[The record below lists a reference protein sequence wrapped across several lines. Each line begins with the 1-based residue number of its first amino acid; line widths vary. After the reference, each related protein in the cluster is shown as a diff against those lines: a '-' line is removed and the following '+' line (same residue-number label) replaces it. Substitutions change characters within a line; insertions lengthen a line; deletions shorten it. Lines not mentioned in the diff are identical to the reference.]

1 MSTTQRISAYILKS
15 LIEKLQPSR
24 FPGMPRKLAAF
35 VGFVVGARY
44 SNPAIAEVTV
54 ASDGTVVARIEGES
68 AANHALGNYV
78 DVLRTWARVVADAGL
93 TDQEFYELQALFA
106 QRVGFYG
113 QTNA

>member
-1 MSTTQRISAYILKS
+1 
-15 LIEKLQPSR
+15 
-24 FPGMPRKLAAF
+24 MPRKLAAC

-44 SNPAIAEVTV
+44 SKPAIAEVSV
-54 ASDGTVVARIEGES
+54 GSDGTVLARIEGES
-68 AANHALGNYV
+68 ATNHTLGNYL

-113 QTNA
+113 PTNA